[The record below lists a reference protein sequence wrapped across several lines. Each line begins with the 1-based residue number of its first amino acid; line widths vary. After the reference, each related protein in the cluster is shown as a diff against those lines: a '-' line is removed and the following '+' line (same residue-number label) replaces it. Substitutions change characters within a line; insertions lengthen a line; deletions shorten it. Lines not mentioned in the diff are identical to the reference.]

1 MPEFRACKRHA
12 KANRVNVSPR
22 SSRPNLVPTALR
34 PSEVRIV
41 TSARGPSSLLQ
52 RDTCLVRETE
62 RRFATLSEPAVLEAQ
77 RGEEER
83 RTGKEGG
90 GEKGGREDGQQGVEE
105 SHRAPEKFL
114 LPCPYSQ
121 NGGGRTAAWQLAT
134 AAFSLTEKQGKKQLP
149 KVLCPQTC
157 VGKEGNF
164 VTAGVHKGMFVHVGN
179 PPDVRQSVS
188 YCALH
193 LHCSSAV
200 QSSKC
205 IQLQQDSSKYNF
217 FKKATS
223 SILFVPK

>member
-34 PSEVRIV
+34 PSEVRLV

-90 GEKGGREDGQQGVEE
+90 GEKGGREDGQQGVPP
-105 SHRAPEKFL
+105 SSRKVSAAMSIQPKWRRAD
-114 LPCPYSQ
+114 CSVATGD
-121 NGGGRTAAWQLAT
+121 GGYVLTGGKTAT
-134 AAFSLTEKQGKKQLP
+134 KDGDEGEGK
-149 KVLCPQTC
+149 
-157 VGKEGNF
+157 
-164 VTAGVHKGMFVHVGN
+164 
-179 PPDVRQSVS
+179 
-188 YCALH
+188 
-193 LHCSSAV
+193 
-200 QSSKC
+200 
-205 IQLQQDSSKYNF
+205 
-217 FKKATS
+217 
-223 SILFVPK
+223 